1 MKKSAVAIPTSLRL
15 CREMSAK
22 PSAISTTPDARTT
35 KSGENGTHGG
45 T

>member
-1 MKKSAVAIPTSLRL
+1 MKKSAVAIPASRRL
-15 CREMSAK
+15 CRETSAS

-35 KSGENGTHGG
+35 KSGESGTHGG

>member
-1 MKKSAVAIPTSLRL
+1 MKKRAVAIPTSLRL
-15 CREMSAK
+15 CRDRRDR